1 MTAGVLGLDLLIGA
15 ATVIAAIVAARLAHS
30 AGLPALL
37 VFLGLGLALGEA
49 GIGIRFDNAGLG
61 RARRLTRAARG
72 GSVASDLRRISD
84 PSA

>member
-49 GIGIRFDNAGLG
+49 GIGIRFSNAGLAEFLG
-61 RARRLTRAARG
+61 LA
-72 GSVASDLRRISD
+72 
-84 PSA
+84 PWC